1 MWRVIP
7 SRGPK
12 PFLGEQEH
20 VSRHRQE
27 LQSECRRLQ
36 PLPSHHKAQSHRG
49 RMATDRSRPSTV
61 PCMPLGRGLQHSL
74 AGWGHPDR
82 MRAATAPAAHGG
94 DNRRME
100 HCTGAFRGGSR
111 SAWWRQHDNDMS
123 AAPCCRGAA
132 LPALQAEGAPFWR
145 NSAGFRAQGEALLLP
160 CCPRGVADTRG
171 ACKAAENALQRSPK
185 ASFN

>member
-1 MWRVIP
+1 MIP
-7 SRGPK
+7 GRSPK

-27 LQSECRRLQ
+27 LQSVCRRLQ
-36 PLPSHHKAQSHRG
+36 PLPSHHKAHSDRG
-49 RMATDRSRPSTV
+49 RWPQVDRALAPSDAAR
-61 PCMPLGRGLQHSL
+61 LGTAFSGR
-74 AGWGHPDR
+74 WEHPDR
-82 MRAATAPAAHGG
+82 TRAATAPAAHGG
-94 DNRRME
+94 DNRRMH
-100 HCTGAFRGGSR
+100 HCTGAFRRGSR

-171 ACKAAENALQRSPK
+171 ACKAAENALRSGPK